1 MKWLVPDYYPL
12 FRCKADKCRHT
23 CCAGW
28 EIDIDPET
36 RERYRAMTGPLGA
49 ELAAYIQDTGEGSAF
64 ILQGKEERC
73 PFLRNDG
80 LCRIILEKGPE
91 ALCQICT
98 DHPRFRNFFSDREEM
113 GLGMCCEAA
122 AELILTR
129 TERMR
134 IMLTDDD
141 DDDEQ
146 LTDEEEALLALRQQL
161 MDIASDRTVS
171 LREREERIAVSCALT
186 ERQCRTPDADFMKKL
201 DVLDSAWP
209 ERLDMLA
216 GKPADTDLKAFEI
229 PLEQVLMNMLYR
241 HLPGAVNDGD
251 AQGRIGFCL
260 MSLSLIRDLFLR
272 AEEQTLQTLAG
283 IVRQWSAEIE
293 YSDENIERL
302 IGYGY
307 EDE

>member
-1 MKWLVPDYYPL
+1 MKWYVPDYYPL
-12 FRCKADKCRHT
+12 FRCRADKCRHT

-28 EIDIDPET
+28 EIDIDPDT
-36 RERYRAMTGPLGA
+36 REKYRGITGPLGSD
-49 ELAAYIQDTGEGSAF
+49 LAKYIQDTDDGASF

-73 PFLRNDG
+73 PFLEKNG

-122 AELILTR
+122 TELILTR
-129 TERMR
+129 KEKTRLV
-134 IMLTDDD
+134 LTDEDAD
-141 DDDEQ
+141 CEQ
-146 LTDEEEALLALRQQL
+146 LTDEEEALLELRQQL
-161 MDIASDRTVS
+161 TDIASDRTVS
-171 LREREERIAVSCALT
+171 LREREKRIAVSCALT
-186 ERQCRTPDADFMKKL
+186 ERQCRTPDAAFLKKL
-201 DVLDSAWP
+201 DILDGTWT
-209 ERLDMLA
+209 ERLDTL
-216 GKPADTDLKAFEI
+216 KEKNADTDLAEYEI

-272 AEEQTLQTLAG
+272 AEEQTIQTLAC

-293 YSDENIERL
+293 YSDENIDRL
-302 IGYGY
+302 ILYGY